1 MVEEIVSRLQ
11 NATWLS
17 SDAGVASFIIFCGL
31 VVGAQTV
38 LIPVSFFS
46 IYAGFTFGFWRGTF
60 LIVCAKMLSAAV
72 NFSLSRW
79 LAKDWGKRL
88 ASRYPLVQSMNEAII
103 TEGFGFIVLLRMCPV
118 PFSVANYGYGLT
130 QMPPLLYLLA
140 TFISIIIPSC
150 TLTAL
155 GVSMHEGLDVL
166 KDGGRHHSP
175 WQTIGTVVSVVAMG
189 LVGRRITSIAMKR
202 VKETK
207 SRLTAPPPSHG
218 GNAD

>member
-1 MVEEIVSRLQ
+1 MV
-11 NATWLS
+11 
-17 SDAGVASFIIFCGL
+17 FCGL
-31 VVGAQTV
+31 VVGAQVV

-60 LIVCAKMLSAAV
+60 LILCAKMLSAAL

-88 ASRYPLVQSMNEAII
+88 ASRYPLVQSMNEAIV

-130 QMPPLLYLLA
+130 QMPPILYLLA
-140 TFISIIIPSC
+140 TFISIIIPSF

-155 GVSMHEGLDVL
+155 GVSMHEGLEVL
-166 KDGGRHHSP
+166 RDGELHHSP
-175 WQTIGTVVSVVAMG
+175 WQTIGTVASVVAMV
-189 LVGRRITSIAMKR
+189 LVGRRITSIAMER

-207 SRLTAPPPSHG
+207 NGLAVPPPSRE
-218 GNAD
+218 GNID

>member
-1 MVEEIVSRLQ
+1 LVEEIVSRLQ

-17 SDAGVASFIIFCGL
+17 SDAGMVSFIVFCGL
-31 VVGAQTV
+31 VVGAQAV

-46 IYAGFTFGFWRGTF
+46 IYAGFTFGFWRGTL
-60 LIVCAKMLSAAV
+60 LILCAKMLSAAV

-79 LAKDWGKRL
+79 FAKDWGKRL
-88 ASRYPLVQSMNEAII
+88 ASRYPLVQSMNEAIAN
-103 TEGFGFIVLLRMCPV
+103 EGFGFLVLLRMCPV

-140 TFISIIIPSC
+140 TFISIIIPSF

-155 GVSMHEGLDVL
+155 GVSMHEGLEVL
-166 KDGGRHHSP
+166 KDGAHHHSP
-175 WQTIGTVVSVVAMG
+175 WQPIGVVLSVVAMV

-202 VKETK
+202 VKATK
-207 SRLTAPPPSHG
+207 SGLAVPPPSHEG
-218 GNAD
+218 SPD